1 MYGMEYLHDLHDG
14 SGRKKSA
21 TDNELKRKGAVGLAL
36 FFALASGE
44 EDPSGIEQ
52 KLKKNGDHRAKIV
65 KRRIKAREARQ
76 ERRMADQLADA
87 FILAE
92 GAKQARFDGL
102 LLPVVAPAYRS
113 AVESIVA
120 SSNVRLSEQGHV
132 PGFAENRLIE
142 TIRAS
147 GLGVECSKLLEKAVH
162 RAAKRCSGIEEKATP
177 RKRVGSSTPP
187 PRRIVW
193 VTNDLHVQE
202 MKKLC
207 EQLRAS
213 RNRLKDTN
221 GVQPSAAG
229 CPSRLVEASADLL
242 AKIGQK
248 YPSLER
254 ELEALGCAIL
264 DFGVADKKLLFD
276 KFLSIT
282 TVMPPDLIR
291 DLFFH
296 LVEWK
301 ELPNVN

>member
-1 MYGMEYLHDLHDG
+1 
-14 SGRKKSA
+14 
-21 TDNELKRKGAVGLAL
+21 
-36 FFALASGE
+36 
-44 EDPSGIEQ
+44 
-52 KLKKNGDHRAKIV
+52 
-65 KRRIKAREARQ
+65 
-76 ERRMADQLADA
+76 
-87 FILAE
+87 
-92 GAKQARFDGL
+92 
-102 LLPVVAPAYRS
+102 
-113 AVESIVA
+113 
-120 SSNVRLSEQGHV
+120 
-132 PGFAENRLIE
+132 
-142 TIRAS
+142 
-147 GLGVECSKLLEKAVH
+147 VECSKLLEKAVH